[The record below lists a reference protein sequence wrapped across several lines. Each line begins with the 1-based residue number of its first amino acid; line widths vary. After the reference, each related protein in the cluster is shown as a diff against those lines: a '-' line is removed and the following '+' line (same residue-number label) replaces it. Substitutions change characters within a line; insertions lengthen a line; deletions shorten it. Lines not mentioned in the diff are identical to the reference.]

1 MNFLFPTIPYT
12 KIVHPDFLVE
22 YNTTKLLG
30 YNAYLFDDEDM
41 KVYIPLIE
49 GEVIYR
55 GWMMKP
61 EQYQILYDTVKKSG
75 CVLINNT
82 IEYTT
87 CHHFPEVYKYIKD
100 FTPKYSLEFN
110 GIKNLGPEFII
121 KDYVK
126 SEKGTDL
133 FKFSTDI
140 SHDEFITIVNKFKI
154 QRGNSFNVGIVL
166 KEVVQ
171 LKKYG
176 IYTNEWRLFIYKG
189 KIISC
194 DYNINNDNFKTPT
207 NLNFIKD
214 LIKDIPSN
222 FYTIDI
228 AEKEDGSWTILETGD
243 GGVSGLAVN
252 ANIMSFYNSFYQ

>member
-12 KIVHPDFLVE
+12 KVIHPDFQVE
-22 YNTTKLLG
+22 YNTAKLLG
-30 YNAYLFDDEDM
+30 YNVYLFDDEDM

-49 GEVIYR
+49 GEIIYR

-61 EQYQILYDTVKKSG
+61 DQYQILYDTVKKGG

-110 GIKNLGPEFII
+110 DIKNLGSEFII
-121 KDYVK
+121 
-126 SEKGTDL
+126 
-133 FKFSTDI
+133 
-140 SHDEFITIVNKFKI
+140 
-154 QRGNSFNVGIVL
+154 
-166 KEVVQ
+166 
-171 LKKYG
+171 
-176 IYTNEWRLFIYKG
+176 
-189 KIISC
+189 
-194 DYNINNDNFKTPT
+194 KTPT